1 MPDRGHLGV
10 TSLLAGGIIPWPTGF
25 VHWWT
30 WWIGDTIGALVVIP
44 LLLVWTQHRARSGA
58 AASSPWCC
66 HSGSPSCS
74 WSSLCMRGPWN
85 RHACSSTLSGGR
97 THWPTPYGRALTA
110 TSMRCMPSRASTPVP
125 EVSRPA
131 FRTFVQRLF
140 VRYPGIQA
148 LSWDRRVPDM
158 ERNAYEAA
166 MRQAGY
172 PAFQITEQN
181 AQGQLVRAA
190 ARQEYMA
197 VTYIEPS
204 AGNESALGYDVASET
219 DRLMALHSARDTG
232 TPRATGR
239 LMLVQ
244 ETSQQHGLLIF
255 LPLYSSGLPP
265 TRWRHAA
272 ITCTAM

>member
-1 MPDRGHLGV
+1 
-10 TSLLAGGIIPWPTGF
+10 
-25 VHWWT
+25 
-30 WWIGDTIGALVVIP
+30 
-44 LLLVWTQHRARSGA
+44 
-58 AASSPWCC
+58 
-66 HSGSPSCS
+66 
-74 WSSLCMRGPWN
+74 
-85 RHACSSTLSGGR
+85 
-97 THWPTPYGRALTA
+97 
-110 TSMRCMPSRASTPVP
+110 MRCMPSRASTPVP

-197 VTYIEPS
+197 VTYRSICRKRERV
-204 AGNESALGYDVASET
+204 GV
-219 DRLMALHSARDTG
+219 
-232 TPRATGR
+232 
-239 LMLVQ
+239 
-244 ETSQQHGLLIF
+244 
-255 LPLYSSGLPP
+255 
-265 TRWRHAA
+265 
-272 ITCTAM
+272 